1 MDSGL
6 KIAGMTERHDGSWD
20 LQTGGAPGSLSART
34 VGWQLRKRHPVRP
47 EVAASVQRPS
57 RRACSRHTGLFAQSD
72 GSVRESTTG
81 PPEVQPPPRLRV
93 QRREQREVLQLQVP
107 PERRARQ
114 QMQQLALRPE
124 EVLLVALQVMVVVQL
139 QVPLALR
146 APPGV

>member
-1 MDSGL
+1 M
-6 KIAGMTERHDGSWD
+6 
-20 LQTGGAPGSLSART
+20 
-34 VGWQLRKRHPVRP
+34 
-47 EVAASVQRPS
+47 
-57 RRACSRHTGLFAQSD
+57 
-72 GSVRESTTG
+72 
-81 PPEVQPPPRLRV
+81 QPPPRLRV